1 MSVVTTHIPTESEA
15 ETFSNEAIPPRQR
28 LTLRDAVRLSG
39 MSEKTLRRKLEAGL
53 LQGVRENLD
62 YGGFM
67 WMIETRSLGDLYPDS
82 AQLRDY
88 IQLLETQLNQAPEQE
103 PAAVFGP
110 VAAAV
115 QPSVAVTAEAVVKPE
130 PASKAIEEP
139 IASAESNTSASEKGN
154 KDFVLYLLEENR
166 TLKEDVR
173 DKEVRLRNL
182 QERTMQLERE
192 CGEQRGTAATQARV
206 LEWFQTQPQAAL
218 PAPGQPQVGVETTV
232 VAEAL
237 QLSGWRSWS
246 PVRLALVGSLS
257 ATALIW
263 LVLSIARFSL
273 V

>member
-15 ETFSNEAIPPRQR
+15 ETPSNEAIPPRQR

-88 IQLLETQLNQAPEQE
+88 IQLLETQLNQSPEEESSGNLAPSVQ
-103 PAAVFGP
+103 AAVSAGNEHSVRVEP
-110 VAAAV
+110 IKVV
-115 QPSVAVTAEAVVKPE
+115 DESVAP
-130 PASKAIEEP
+130 
-139 IASAESNTSASEKGN
+139 SAESSTAVPEKGN

-218 PAPGQPQVGVETTV
+218 PAPGQSPVGVEGAIVTEPLT
-232 VAEAL
+232 
-237 QLSGWRSWS
+237 GWRAWS
-246 PVRLALVGSLS
+246 PVRLGLVGSLT
-257 ATALIW
+257 ATTLIW

>member
-88 IQLLETQLNQAPEQE
+88 IQQLETQLNQAPEQE
-103 PAAVFGP
+103 TSAVFGP
-110 VAAAV
+110 VAAPA
-115 QPSVAVTAEAVVKPE
+115 QPSVSEPVVKPE
-130 PASKAIEEP
+130 PAKVIEDP
-139 IASAESNTSASEKGN
+139 VVSAESNTCAPEKGN
-154 KDFVLYLLEENR
+154 RDFVLYLLEENR

-237 QLSGWRSWS
+237 QQSGWRSWS
-246 PVRLALVGSLS
+246 PVRLALVGSLT